1 MRIAEVMTGHV
12 AFILPEATVQEAAV
26 MMGELDIGALPV
38 GAEDDLIGIVTDRD
52 ILYRLVARG
61 SDPARTRVREVM
73 TSPVIA
79 CAPDDTVQ
87 AVMDLMAAQHIRRA
101 PVREAAGRVLGW
113 ITLADL
119 ARRLLLEDP
128 ALQDRLR
135 QLTEAPG

>member
-1 MRIAEVMTGHV
+1 MRIAEAMTGHV

>member
-61 SDPARTRVREVM
+61 RDPARTRVREVM

-119 ARRLLLEDP
+119 SRRLLLEDP

>member
-119 ARRLLLEDP
+119 SRRLLLEDP

>member
-1 MRIAEVMTGHV
+1 MTGHV
-12 AFILPEATVQEAAV
+12 AFIPPEAAVQEAAV
-26 MMGELDIGALPV
+26 MMGELDIGGLPV

-61 SDPARTRVREVM
+61 RDPARTRVREVM

-79 CAPDDTVQ
+79 CAPDDTVE

-101 PVREAAGRVLGW
+101 PVCEAAGRVLGW

-119 ARRLLLEDP
+119 SRRLLLEDP